1 MSSIRKNDPHVNVP
15 DPSDSPLA
23 RARSYAARGWNVTP
37 VKPRSK
43 AAVLPNFPEL
53 RLSLDE
59 LPGHFS
65 SNGVRPNIGVVLGPS
80 SGGLIDV
87 DLDDQHAGA
96 LAALW
101 LPATGAIFGRPGK
114 PRSHRLYRLSGDTA
128 LPNKTFLRPVSGGD
142 TPTDK
147 DKRMLLELRCN
158 RLQTVFPGS
167 IHPSGEAIAWDVDGE
182 PTLVEHGALLQGA
195 ERLAAGALLAHHW
208 LPGVRNELTLAVSGV
223 LLRAGWSPEDTH
235 SFIKD
240 VASVAGDQDERASWQ
255 RVEHTAKKLAAGE
268 QVTGLPTLASQMGD
282 PAVKLFVTWLG
293 LQRAPAGRAGMAA
306 DVPATE
312 RDNGTHTD
320 QSAQRSGLPRID
332 AGEQDLKIITGESWT
347 ALTDANSP
355 ERMFRYGG
363 MLVRLE
369 AENGKPLPRE
379 LTVDRLR
386 HEMARA
392 ANFYRTRDRDGIQ
405 TVDKAMPPTSV
416 IRDMLATPEP
426 KLPPLQRIVQVP
438 VFAPDGTL
446 QTEDGYHAA
455 SRTYYA
461 AAKGFTLPDVPEH
474 PSDKE
479 VAKARALLLEELL
492 IDFKFV
498 NDADKAHAIA
508 LFLEPFVRDMIA
520 GPTPL
525 HLIEAPTPGSGKGL
539 LAEVLLSPA
548 VGHEMGVIP
557 QVTDDDEMRKQIT
570 ARLMEARSAILID
583 NVTRPLSS
591 ATLAA
596 ALTATWWSDRPLGR
610 SETVT
615 LPVRCAWLATA
626 NNPTVSTEIARRVV
640 RSRLD
645 PKVDRPWLRKEFH
658 HKDLRGWADENRS
671 KLVWAGL
678 VMVRAWVDQGK
689 RPPTCAHLG
698 SYEQWSHVV
707 GGILETAGIK
717 GFLTN
722 LDEFYETADAEG
734 SMWRQF
740 VGLWWDTHGSK
751 KVKAAGLFP
760 LTTQVDGLDLSGKTE
775 RAQQTAFGKK
785 LATLRD
791 RVIGDYRV
799 VHGGTEQRASLWR
812 LLPLHPAGEDGQK
825 KGQEPTQKVN
835 LVNLSEPPSPTPT
848 RAGGR
853 AFACAP
859 AQGKTT
865 EGENVHLGSPGSLS
879 APLPTDTMWEEGNE
893 DEAGAGNLHEPSQPS
908 RAPAYTPA
916 REETAPGRPL
926 SVTVGASYPELAV
939 WALMTQDDVARALPA
954 LMTAPVV
961 GLDTE
966 TTGLDPLQDRLRLV
980 QLATAAG
987 VYLLDT
993 TRVDPRGL
1001 APLLSAPAGGGPL
1014 LVAHN
1019 ATFELRF
1026 LERAGL
1032 GTPSGARLFDTMLA
1046 SQLLTASADK
1056 AGAARLSHGLGALAA
1071 RALGVTLDK
1080 SEQKA
1085 DWSGALSAEQCR
1097 YAALDAAV
1105 LLPLAE
1111 RLRADLR
1118 SAELER
1124 VAALEMGAIPT
1135 VAWLMQTGVP
1145 FDGERWV
1152 ALADAATTEQ
1162 SARDAELTVMAS
1174 TEGLFAG
1181 GPGTV
1186 SWSSPKQ
1193 VSDLLRARGHVVK
1206 ELDEPALRLLAE
1218 AGEPLAPL
1226 LLCHRDASKRAST
1239 YGRDYLKHVHPVTGR
1254 IHARFLQLGSQA
1266 GRMSAASPNV
1276 QQVPRAAA
1284 YRACV
1289 RPGPGRV
1296 LIKCDYA
1303 QIELRLAAEIAPDE
1317 RLIAAFE
1324 RGDDLHSVTAQ
1335 TVLGKTEVTKAD
1347 RQAAKAVNF
1356 GLLYG
1361 MGAPGLRQYAAA
1373 EYGVSWSGDE
1383 AEAVRSAFFA
1393 QYRGLRA
1400 WHSRQPPGLVDTRT
1414 VTGRRRLGVD
1424 RFTEKLNTPVQ
1435 GSAADGM
1442 KAALG
1447 LLWETRQQAPSA
1459 APVLVVHDEIVVEC
1473 DQGEAEQ
1480 TREWV
1485 RSAMRAGME
1494 TVLHRVPAE
1503 VEAIVCSD
1511 WSGTPVGVG
1520 QGQRGGQG

>member
-1 MSSIRKNDPHVNVP
+1 MASIPKNDPHVNAS
-15 DPSDSPLA
+15 DRSDSPLA
-23 RARSYAARGWNVTP
+23 IARSYVARGWNVTP

-43 AAVLPNFPEL
+43 AAVLRDFPDT
-53 RLSLDE
+53 RLSLED
-59 LPGHFS
+59 LPRHFS

-80 SGGLIDV
+80 SGGLVDA
-87 DLDDQHAGA
+87 DLDDPLSGA
-96 LAALW
+96 LAARW
-101 LPATGAIFGRPGK
+101 LPPTGAVFGRPGK
-114 PRSHRLYRLSGDTA
+114 PRSHWLYRLPGDA
-128 LPNKTFLRPVSGGD
+128 ARPSRTFKRPLSGGD
-142 TPTDK
+142 TGADK
-147 DKRMLLELRCN
+147 DTRMLLELRSSP
-158 RLQTVFPGS
+158 LQTVFPGS
-167 IHPSGEAIAWDVDGE
+167 THPSGEPIAWELDGE
-182 PTLVEHGALLQGA
+182 PALIEHDALLAALG
-195 ERLAAGALLAHHW
+195 RIAAGALLAHHW
-208 LPGVRNELTLAVSGV
+208 VQGVRNELTLAVSGA
-223 LLRAGWSPEDTH
+223 LLRAGWSPEETH
-235 SFIKD
+235 GFIKD
-240 VASVAGDQDERASWQ
+240 VAAVAGDADERASWQ
-255 RVEHTAKKLAAGE
+255 RVESTAAKLAAGE

-282 PAVKLFVTWLG
+282 PAVKLFATWLG
-293 LQRAPAGRAGMAA
+293 LQRAAPPAAGTGADAPPAGA
-306 DVPATE
+306 PA
-312 RDNGTHTD
+312 
-320 QSAQRSGLPRID
+320 ID
-332 AGEQDLKIITGESWT
+332 AGEQDLRIITGASWA
-347 ALTDANSP
+347 ALYASNEP
-355 ERMFRYGG
+355 ARLFHYGG

-369 AENGKPLPRE
+369 RAAGGQPQPSE
-379 LTVDRLR
+379 LTIDRLR
-386 HEMARA
+386 HEMARIA
-392 ANFYRTRDRDGIQ
+392 AFYRVREREG
-405 TVDKAMPPTSV
+405 VRSREAALPPLVV

-426 KLPPLQRIVQVP
+426 KLPWLARVVDVP
-438 VFAPDGTL
+438 VFSAQGEL
-446 QTEDGYHAA
+446 QTAPGYHAG
-455 SRTYYA
+455 SRTFYA
-461 AAKGFTLPDVPEH
+461 PALGCTLPPVSAKPTAA
-474 PSDKE
+474 E
-479 VAKARALLLEELL
+479 VARALSLLFDEVLVNFE
-492 IDFKFV
+492 FV
-498 NDADKAHAIA
+498 GAADKAHAVA
-508 LFLEPFVRDMIA
+508 LLFEPFVRDMIA

-539 LAEVLLSPA
+539 LADVLLFPA
-548 VGHEMGVIP
+548 VGRALGVIP
-557 QVTDDDEMRKQIT
+557 QVADDDEMRKQIT
-570 ARLMEARSAILID
+570 SRLLEARPAILLD
-583 NVTRPLSS
+583 NLTRTLSS
-591 ATLAA
+591 AVLAA
-596 ALTATWWSDRPLGR
+596 ALTSTSWSDRPLGR
-610 SETVT
+610 SETVE
-615 LPVRCAWLATA
+615 LPVRCAWVATG
-626 NNPTVSTEIARRVV
+626 NNPTLSTEIARRVV

-645 PKVDRPWLRKEFH
+645 PGVDRPWTREGFH
-658 HKDLRGWADENRS
+658 HKDLHAWVAAHRAE
-671 KLVWAGL
+671 LVWAAL
-678 VMVRAWVDQGK
+678 TMARAWIAQGQPAPSCK
-689 RPPTCAHLG
+689 PLG
-698 SYEQWSHVV
+698 SYERWSHVL
-707 GGILETAGIK
+707 GGILETAGIP

-722 LDEFYETADAEG
+722 LDEFYETADSEG
-734 SMWRQF
+734 TMLRQF
-740 VGLWWDTHGSK
+740 VALWWERYKDNE
-751 KVKAAGLFP
+751 VKAADLLP
-760 LTTQVDGLDLSGKTE
+760 LSAEVDGFALPGKTE
-775 RAQQTAFGKK
+775 RAQQTAFGTK
-785 LATLRD
+785 LAALRD

-799 VHGGTEQRASLWR
+799 LNTGKGHHGSKWR
-812 LLPLHPAGEDGQK
+812 LLPARKPPTPGNATTPSSGAESGETG
-825 KGQEPTQKVN
+825 N
-835 LVNLSEPPSPTPT
+835 LGNLGEPPSLTRT
-848 RAGGR
+848 RALARTHAHTHTRMSIHTGPQRFPEVPEVPQIGVGE
-853 AFACAP
+853 P
-859 AQGKTT
+859 AGAAV
-865 EGENVHLGSPGSLS
+865 ERGENIHPHSQHSLSPGK
-879 APLPTDTMWEEGNE
+879 
-893 DEAGAGNLHEPSQPS
+893 
-908 RAPAYTPA
+908 
-916 REETAPGRPL
+916 ETAMVPPARPL
-926 SVTVGASYPELAV
+926 SVTVGASYPEMAV
-939 WALMTQDDVARALPA
+939 WALMTHDDVARALGA
-954 LMTAPVV
+954 LMAAPVV

-980 QLATAAG
+980 QLATPAG

-1019 ATFELRF
+1019 SAFDLRF

-1032 GTPSGARLFDTMLA
+1032 EIPSGARLFDTMLA

-1056 AGAARLSHGLGALAA
+1056 AGSARLSHGLSALAA

-1085 DWSGALSAEQCR
+1085 DWSAALSAEQCR
-1097 YAALDAAV
+1097 YAALDASV

-1145 FDGERWV
+1145 FDGERWA
-1152 ALADAATTEQ
+1152 ALADAATNEQ

-1206 ELDEPALRLLAE
+1206 ELDEPALRLLAD
-1218 AGEPLAPL
+1218 AGEPLAQL
-1226 LLCHRDASKRAST
+1226 LLRHRDASKRAST

-1289 RPGPGRV
+1289 RPGAGRV
-1296 LIKCDYA
+1296 LIKADYA
-1303 QIELRLAAEIAPDE
+1303 QIELRCAAEIAPDE
-1317 RLIAAFE
+1317 RLIAAFA
-1324 RGDDLHSVTAQ
+1324 RGDDLHTVTAR
-1335 TVLGKTEVTKAD
+1335 TVLGKTEVSKAD

-1361 MGAPGLRQYAAA
+1361 MGAPGLREYAKN

-1400 WHSRQPPGLVDTRT
+1400 WHSRQPRSLVDTRT
-1414 VTGRRRLGVD
+1414 VAGRRRLGVD

-1447 LLWETRQQAPSA
+1447 LLWETRHQAPSA

-1473 DQGEAEQ
+1473 DQGEVEQ